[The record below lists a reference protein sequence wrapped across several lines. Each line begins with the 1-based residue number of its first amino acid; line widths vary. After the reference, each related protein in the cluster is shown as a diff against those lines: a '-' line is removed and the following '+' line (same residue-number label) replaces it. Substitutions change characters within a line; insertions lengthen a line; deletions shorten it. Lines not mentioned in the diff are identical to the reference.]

1 MHDGEGTIVT
11 VECKNGDTYRGF
23 LRMADDVSDEPPV
36 GSPRGRPP

>member
-23 LRMADDVSDEPPV
+23 LDETELA
-36 GSPRGRPP
+36 RPAPAAQVLRTS